1 MKKSIFILLGTSV
14 MFSAQITL
22 TKASHDPNLNDVVN
36 NNLIIGTA
44 DNSALGANVT
54 FSNGGLTLG
63 AAVTANYSV
72 PSSSEMSTFPGSTIK
87 MVDGTNTIFY
97 KASPTKLEITG
108 LINPQVTLNL
118 SLDNGTYINYP
129 TTFGPAQTDI
139 AKGTFI
145 SAITN
150 GMTLGT
156 MSTQADAYGTLLLN
170 GQTYNN
176 VLRVKFVQAFNLY
189 APIDITFSNPLGSVT
204 NTVYSYYDATHRYPL
219 LSSTNANITVI
230 ALGIN
235 QTTSSALA
243 LNTGTLAV
251 ENTIKNEKLRIY
263 PNPARDFIGFKG
275 DMENYS
281 KANIYSLDG
290 KLIKTADINSGDI
303 QISDLPPAS
312 YFIEIS
318 GKNSNNKINTKF
330 IKK

>member
-1 MKKSIFILLGTSV
+1 MKKSIFLLLGTSV

-63 AAVTANYSV
+63 AAVTANYST

-219 LSSTNANITVI
+219 LSATNANITVI

-235 QTTSSALA
+235 QTTSSAVA
-243 LNTGTLAV
+243 LNTGILAV